1 MKRILYNIIIC
12 CAAMLSFVACNK
24 VDDIT
29 DGFDRGKGNN
39 IILNMSSGTLPLS
52 RAVVAKGAEIA
63 VSHID
68 VLIFGQDGMKLWHE
82 RVGSSGNSSDR
93 IVLSAPK
100 NRFNTNEQYWV
111 YLIAN
116 STHPETDFS
125 GLTDLNGLKAMTQ
138 QDENI
143 HMTGLPNLT
152 GMPQTFLMDGVAYPD
167 NTNEPNTAAPVVLNN
182 GIQSDDTKLKVTL
195 RRAAAKIVVKIKKG
209 EYVTFDNSPT
219 SHNAGYYLQNMPY
232 STSVLTGVD
241 APADLRTPPQNNG
254 GYFTWTD
261 DLITVTA
268 YTYSHEW
275 KNESVLEK
283 EVRLVVNLPLIY
295 RDPNDPNA
303 EETLRPSNYYQ
314 IPVSQSKILN
324 RNCYYEVTVT
334 VNTPG
339 AENPSKPIEL
349 NNVTY
354 SVQPWDETTINVG
367 DESSHPVYLTVN
379 EEEMAMYNMEDDTTT
394 LHFASSSE
402 VDVKITKVYYIDKFG
417 QEESITAN
425 SAGITVIPSSGLTGN
440 IKIHSPIPENNTI
453 RYIELEVTN
462 RDDATPRHVTIAQYP
477 LEYITNIQGWY
488 SYRDDFG
495 GTTLEDYGQRGTT
508 NNSLFD
514 SKVATEITS
523 GKNKGQSTIYRYTWR
538 RGTLNEHASTMYN
551 PGNARMY
558 KVVISS
564 TSKEYTLGIPRLNAN
579 GYTEESAANNKLVS
593 PSFMLASQ
601 LGALSG
607 TTEDYNTAAKHCE
620 QYVEVYKDKK
630 TGKTIRLTDWR
641 LPTRA
646 ELEIIIKFQ
655 YKSDAMDEVI
665 RRQGY
670 WCADKEYVYNTQG
683 ASGNGYVRCIRDAY
697 GNDAADN

>member
-1 MKRILYNIIIC
+1 M
-12 CAAMLSFVACNK
+12 
-24 VDDIT
+24 
-29 DGFDRGKGNN
+29 
-39 IILNMSSGTLPLS
+39 
-52 RAVVAKGAEIA
+52 
-63 VSHID
+63 
-68 VLIFGQDGMKLWHE
+68 
-82 RVGSSGNSSDR
+82 
-93 IVLSAPK
+93 
-100 NRFNTNEQYWV
+100 
-111 YLIAN
+111 
-116 STHPETDFS
+116 
-125 GLTDLNGLKAMTQ
+125 
-138 QDENI
+138 
-143 HMTGLPNLT
+143 
-152 GMPQTFLMDGVAYPD
+152 
-167 NTNEPNTAAPVVLNN
+167 
-182 GIQSDDTKLKVTL
+182 
-195 RRAAAKIVVKIKKG
+195 
-209 EYVTFDNSPT
+209 
-219 SHNAGYYLQNMPY
+219 
-232 STSVLTGVD
+232 
-241 APADLRTPPQNNG
+241 
-254 GYFTWTD
+254 
-261 DLITVTA
+261 
-268 YTYSHEW
+268 
-275 KNESVLEK
+275 
-283 EVRLVVNLPLIY
+283 
-295 RDPNDPNA
+295 
-303 EETLRPSNYYQ
+303 
-314 IPVSQSKILN
+314 
-324 RNCYYEVTVT
+324 
-334 VNTPG
+334 
-339 AENPSKPIEL
+339 
-349 NNVTY
+349 
-354 SVQPWDETTINVG
+354 
-367 DESSHPVYLTVN
+367 
-379 EEEMAMYNMEDDTTT
+379 
-394 LHFASSSE
+394 
-402 VDVKITKVYYIDKFG
+402 
-417 QEESITAN
+417 
-425 SAGITVIPSSGLTGN
+425 
-440 IKIHSPIPENNTI
+440 
-453 RYIELEVTN
+453 TN

-670 WCADKEYVYNTQG
+670 WCADKKYVYNTQG